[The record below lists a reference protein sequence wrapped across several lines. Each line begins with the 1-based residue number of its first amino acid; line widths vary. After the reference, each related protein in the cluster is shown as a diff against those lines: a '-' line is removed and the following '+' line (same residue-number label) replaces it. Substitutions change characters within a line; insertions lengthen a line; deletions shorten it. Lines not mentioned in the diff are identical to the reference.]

1 MTKIVAMLVALT
13 LAACGSAS
21 TAGPKT
27 SNPPLKKEPPKA
39 DPAPPAQDEVEV
51 DGFTLKIKPLEFRIT
66 MTTAPWQGKPHR
78 ADDGQLRIILER
90 PDLEGMLFLGAIR
103 AENASSQAVVET
115 HHAAL
120 AQNQSVSNLSAVT
133 AENGG
138 RYAFTA
144 DGTEDGKVTRVYV
157 AASPHPTTPGAYVL
171 SMGFVPAANADAFL
185 KDVRASLDTIAPL

>member
-1 MTKIVAMLVALT
+1 MTKILALLMVIT

-39 DPAPPAQDEVEV
+39 KPAPGGDEVEV
-51 DGFTLKIKPLEFRIT
+51 EGFTLKIKSLEFQIT
-66 MTTAPWQGKPHR
+66 MTTAPWQGKSAR
-78 ADDGQLRIILER
+78 SNDGQLQVILER

-103 AENASSQAVVET
+103 AQTDAKGIVEA
-115 HHAAL
+115 HQAAL
-120 AQNQSVSNLSAVT
+120 TQKGLANVSAVE

-144 DGTEDGKVTRVYV
+144 DATEDGKTSRVYV
-157 AASPHPTTPGAYVL
+157 SAIPHPKASGAYVL
-171 SMGFVPAANADAFL
+171 AMAFVPVANADAFL
-185 KDVRASLDTIAPL
+185 KDVRASLDTIAPLP